1 MKLKS
6 LFSLLFIIVFS
17 TFAFSQSVVITPKK
31 VTYKRP
37 KPISEYKKSFIVTYP
52 KVKAATPTLSKKI
65 ETAISY
71 EKNNNLDI
79 KDEINDTQWL
89 EDASYTVNYNKKSI
103 LDITLSAEGSG
114 AYPSTF
120 NKTVVVD
127 LKTGNKVKPIEV
139 FTNLSGLALMCKQA
153 QQAEIKKAIVDI
165 KKENP
170 DEENPA
176 DLFKE
181 SNFTVKNLDEFSVND
196 KGVTFI
202 YDYGFPH
209 VILALQ
215 PDGQYFFT
223 WAQLKPYIK
232 RGGLLEQFVS

>member
-6 LFSLLFIIVFS
+6 LFSLLFVIVFS

-37 KPISEYKKSFIVTYP
+37 KPISEYKKSFTVTYP
-52 KVKAATPTLSKKI
+52 KVKAATPALSKKI

-89 EDASYTVNYNKKSI
+89 EDASYTVNHNKHNV
-103 LDITLSAEGSG
+103 LDITLTSEGSG

-120 NKTVVVD
+120 NKTVVVN
-127 LKTGNKVKPIEV
+127 LKTGNRVKPMDV
-139 FTNLSGLALMCKQA
+139 FTNLSGLAAMCKKA
-153 QQAEIKKAIVDI
+153 QQAEIKKAIIDI

-223 WAQLKPYIK
+223 WAQLKPFIK

>member
-6 LFSLLFIIVFS
+6 LFSLFFIIIFS
-17 TFAFSQSVVITPKK
+17 TLAFSQSVVITPKK

-37 KPISEYKKSFIVTYP
+37 KPISEYKKLFTVTYP
-52 KVKAATPTLSKKI
+52 KVKAATPALSKKI

-89 EDASYTVNYNKKSI
+89 EDASYTVNYNKHNV
-103 LDITLSAEGSG
+103 LDITLTSEGSG

-127 LKTGNKVKPIEV
+127 LKTGNKVKPIDV
-139 FTNLSGLALMCKQA
+139 FTNLSGLAAMCKKA
-153 QQAEIKKAIVDI
+153 QQAEIKKAIIDI

-209 VILALQ
+209 VIQALQ